1 MASEVGSEVRAASDS
16 VNSWSGAYLEAQ
28 HESWKRDPSSV
39 SADLDAFFRG
49 FELGARDVGAPAVNG
64 AVPAA
69 PAGSAPP
76 SSSDLA
82 KAIAVADLVR
92 AYRAVGHLAA
102 QLDPF
107 GRERPAPAALDP
119 AHYGLSD
126 ADLDRVYPF
135 PDVPGKG
142 SMTLRAALDLLRE
155 TYTRSIGVEYQ
166 HICRAE
172 EREWMGERLERDL
185 ARLQLTGAQREHVLL
200 QLHKAELFETFLHKR
215 YVGQKRFSLEG
226 GESLIALL
234 DWIVQQAPKTGVEEL
249 VMGMPHR
256 GRLNVLKNILG
267 KTYEQIFTEFEDA
280 WDKDFD
286 EGGGDVK
293 YHLGFS
299 GDRETE
305 DGEPIRVV
313 LGSNPSHLES
323 VDGVVLGR
331 TRAKQR
337 LRSDEERTKT
347 VPILIHGDAAF
358 IGQGV
363 VQEVLNF
370 SQLPGYTTGGCI
382 HVIVNNLI
390 GFTTGPDDAR
400 SSPYCSD
407 VVKMIEAP
415 VIHVNGEDPEAVVY
429 AAQVALEYR
438 QTFKRDIVI
447 DMWCYRKYGHN
458 EGDDPSFTQPVMAA
472 LIKKKP
478 STLRIYAERL
488 LSEGVIDEA
497 RVEQIR
503 DSLHKQMEKAQ
514 SSIATE
520 PHDPTIDPGSWR
532 WEGYGNDYSFEPV
545 NTTAPRELIDEAAEA
560 ISRTPEGFTPHRML
574 AKQLEKRTRSIL
586 DDEPMDWGAVEA
598 LTFGTLLLE
607 GNAVRLSGQDSRR
620 GTFSHR
626 HAVLRDE
633 KTGDP
638 YVPLNHMREMGR
650 PGITGEE
657 PGDPGTDG
665 RPRQARACIYDS
677 PLSEYGVLAF
687 EYGYSLADPRML
699 VVWEAQF
706 GDFCN
711 GAQIV
716 IDQYIASAE
725 HKWQRWSGLVLLLP
739 HGYEGQGPEHSSARL
754 ERFLKLCADDNIQ
767 VIYPTTP
774 AQQFH
779 ALRRQLRRTFRK
791 PLVVMSPKSLLRHPR
806 ATSRVAELTD
816 GGFQEILDDPTF
828 ESAKKAA
835 GASRLILC
843 SGKVYYDLVE
853 RREQDGRE
861 EDVAVVRVEQLYPL
875 HADRLGE
882 IASRY
887 PSAERVWVQEES
899 KNAGAYTFFNQQV
912 RDLLDWSPLP
922 YIGREASPTPATGSK
937 KQHTKEQ
944 DALLKRAV
952 AAPAPATTG

>member
-1 MASEVGSEVRAASDS
+1 MASDVKAASDS
-16 VNSWSGAYLEAQ
+16 VNSWSGEYLDAQYRAWKQDPEA
-28 HESWKRDPSSV
+28 V
-39 SADLDAFFRG
+39 SPDLEAFFRG
-49 FELGARDVGAPAVNG
+49 FDLGVREGAPVAAGGNG
-64 AVPAA
+64 QAAAPERPAA
-69 PAGSAPP
+69 EG
-76 SSSDLA
+76 DLG

-92 AYRAVGHLAA
+92 AFRAVGHLAA
-102 QLDPF
+102 KLDPF
-107 GRERPAPAALDP
+107 GRERPAPSSLDP
-119 AHYGLSD
+119 AHYGLAD
-126 ADLDRVYPF
+126 DDLDRVYPF

-142 SMTLRAALDLLRE
+142 SMTLREAVNLLRE
-155 TYTRSIGVEYQ
+155 TYCGPMGVEYQ
-166 HICRAE
+166 HISRE
-172 EREWMGERLERDL
+172 DERDWLGSRLEQDRG
-185 ARLQLTGAQREHVLL
+185 RPSLTNAQREHVLL

-226 GESLIALL
+226 GESLIPLL
-234 DWIVQQAPKTGVEEL
+234 DRIVQRSPAFGVKEL

-256 GRLNVLKNILG
+256 GRLNVLKNVLG

-280 WDKDFD
+280 WDADFD

-299 GDRETE
+299 GDRETV

-323 VDGVVLGR
+323 VNGVVLGR

-337 LRSDEERTKT
+337 LRSDDERNQT

-363 VQEVLNF
+363 VQETLNF

-390 GFTTGPDDAR
+390 GFTTGPDDGR

-429 AAQVALEYR
+429 AAEIALEYR
-438 QTFKRDIVI
+438 QRFHRDIVI

-458 EGDDPSFTQPVMAA
+458 EGDDPSFTQPIMAA

-478 STLRIYAERL
+478 STLKIYAERL

-497 RVEQIR
+497 RVDEIR
-503 DSLHKQMEKAQ
+503 ESLHEQMEKAQ
-514 SSIATE
+514 STVAEE

-545 NTTAPRELIDEAAEA
+545 DTSAPKKMLEEVARTL
-560 ISRTPEGFTPHRML
+560 SRTPEGFTPHRQL
-574 AKQLEKRTRSIL
+574 AKQLKKRTDSIL
-586 DDEPMDWGAVEA
+586 NDEPMDWGAGEA
-598 LTFGTLLLE
+598 LAFGTLLIE

-626 HAVLRDE
+626 HSVLRDA
-633 KTGDP
+633 KTGDA
-638 YVPLNHMREMGR
+638 YVPLNNIREMGR
-650 PGITGEE
+650 PGVPGEE
-657 PGDPGTDG
+657 PGDEGSDG

-699 VVWEAQF
+699 VIWEAQF

-754 ERFLKLCADDNIQ
+754 ERFLKLCADDNMQ
-767 VIYPTTP
+767 VVNPTTP

-779 ALRRQLRRTFRK
+779 VLRRQLRRTFRK
-791 PLVVMSPKSLLRHPR
+791 PLIAMSPKSLLRHPK
-806 ATSRVAELTD
+806 ATSRVADLTT
-816 GGFQEILDDPTF
+816 GGFQEILDDPVF
-828 ESAKKAA
+828 ESDQKAA
-835 GASRLILC
+835 KASRLLLC

-853 RREQDGRE
+853 HREESGRE
-861 EDVAVVRVEQLYPL
+861 DDVAIARVEQLYPL
-875 HADRLGE
+875 HTELLTR
-882 IASRY
+882 IAERY
-887 PSAERVWVQEES
+887 SSAERVWVQEEP
-899 KNAGAYTFFNQQV
+899 KNAGAYIFFNQHVQ
-912 RDLLDWSPLP
+912 DLLGWAPLP
-922 YIGREASPTPATGSK
+922 YVGREASSTPATGSK
-937 KQHTKEQ
+937 KQHAKEQ
-944 DALLKRAV
+944 KAFLDRAIG
-952 AAPAPATTG
+952 AGEPATAG